1 MKRVVSVAVA
11 ISLVLVLLTGCSS
24 AKLPGFGM
32 TVKDIKDGALEAA
45 KADGYMFEET
55 SYEGN
60 TETNNGVKLSEY
72 VYTVNDYLYLYLSSS
87 SEAGDAIVI
96 ALYADSITEEQTAMA
111 VDEWLE
117 LVYGVL
123 VTIDPQA
130 DWDEFD
136 AMFIGNDY
144 IEYHGYYYYYYNAAD
159 EISLTITP
167 II

>member
-1 MKRVVSVAVA
+1 MKRVISVAVA

-45 KADGYMFEET
+45 KSDGYMFEET
-55 SYEGN
+55 SYDGN

-72 VYTVNDYLYLYLSSS
+72 TYTINDYLVLYMGSS
-87 SEAGDAIVI
+87 SEDGDAIVI
-96 ALYADSITEEQTAMA
+96 ALYADSITEEQTTMA
-111 VDEWLE
+111 VEEWLG

-123 VTIDPQA
+123 MTIDPQA
-130 DWDEFD
+130 NWEEFD
-136 AMFIGNDY
+136 AMFVSNDF
-144 IEYHGYYYYYYNAAD
+144 IEYHGYNYYYYYSAD